1 MLEYEVR
8 KKERQHSGG
17 RRPASCTL
25 GQTPTPLRQMLRE
38 MKKASQEV
46 KPSKYWVELNRKNIE
61 QLERMGYENFKQ
73 TLALN
78 YFTFIVPRGDSQVA
92 FLESNLPRGSVIK
105 AALRTAW
112 LKLHPF
118 FTYRQSIDYNY
129 LTYLLWEYAE
139 ATTKL
144 LKGLD
149 EPREGNPPELHLGGK
164 LISQDLANAALEFWS
179 IASRVEMSSINS
191 VLELGGGYGRTAY
204 VFLKLMPQVKYI
216 MVDIPPALYVAER
229 YLPSVLPDRTV
240 FRYRPFKDYGE
251 VKQDFENAE
260 IAFLLPSQ
268 LELLPDD
275 SADLSINIS
284 SLHEMK
290 PEQIRYYLKEISR
303 LTKLY
308 FYMKEWKVSKIP
320 FENVIVKEEDYAIPE
335 GWQQL
340 YWRTC
345 KVQTLFF
352 EALFKTIKNQAKE

>member
-46 KPSKYWVELNRKNIE
+46 KPSK
-61 QLERMGYENFKQ
+61 
-73 TLALN
+73 
-78 YFTFIVPRGDSQVA
+78 
-92 FLESNLPRGSVIK
+92 
-105 AALRTAW
+105 
-112 LKLHPF
+112 
-118 FTYRQSIDYNY
+118 
-129 LTYLLWEYAE
+129 
-139 ATTKL
+139 
-144 LKGLD
+144 
-149 EPREGNPPELHLGGK
+149 
-164 LISQDLANAALEFWS
+164 
-179 IASRVEMSSINS
+179 
-191 VLELGGGYGRTAY
+191 
-204 VFLKLMPQVKYI
+204 
-216 MVDIPPALYVAER
+216 